1 MYKFTKFSW
10 FFHRKKKKNL
20 LFPQILLSFLAC
32 RRSLFIDVLKGLF
45 HFIHKAFFLL
55 RLLCSFAV
63 GCFFFCCRAVSAG
76 FVEGAEGFFC
86 FLIQFRRSLD
96 YEVLRSDHRAHCCC
110 EGTEHLFLQT
120 DLRIGLGSRFYS
132 VENVSVN
139 GADLHIAAECCLGKR
154 NRCSGENV
162 HILSLEDRMTGYL
175 NLDKQISSRSAV
187 YTRLTFFTDPDALS
201 IVDSGRNVD
210 LNAFFCWMYSPCRG
224 MRYIYRE

>member
-1 MYKFTKFSW
+1 MITAHIAVAKGRNTFS
-10 FFHRKKKKNL
+10 
-20 LFPQILLSFLAC
+20 
-32 RRSLFIDVLKGLF
+32 
-45 HFIHKAFFLL
+45 
-55 RLLCSFAV
+55 
-63 GCFFFCCRAVSAG
+63 
-76 FVEGAEGFFC
+76 
-86 FLIQFRRSLD
+86 
-96 YEVLRSDHRAHCCC
+96 
-110 EGTEHLFLQT
+110 LQT

-210 LNAFFCWMYSPCRG
+210 LNAFSAGCIARAVACGTFIANDLSGSVTIRTRCHVSHRTEHGLLCVRNLTG
-224 MRYIYRE
+224 TVTFGACFR